1 MIIMMKLIDL
11 YFYIGTM
18 WRHNYPSMFYGAL
31 LFHVPAFAIIGII
44 AHFFRKVFS
53 IVLPGPC
60 GLVFMSVFVLIVY
73 LYYKRSGRGAKVIRL
88 YRQTNIGKW
97 YVVLPLGITYFVAF
111 ILITICI
118 IKIID
123 YFAT

>member
-1 MIIMMKLIDL
+1 MVEIPRWQSLS
-11 YFYIGTM
+11 
-18 WRHNYPSMFYGAL
+18 P
-31 LFHVPAFAIIGII
+31 
-44 AHFFRKVFS
+44 
-53 IVLPGPC
+53 
-60 GLVFMSVFVLIVY
+60 FVLLVY